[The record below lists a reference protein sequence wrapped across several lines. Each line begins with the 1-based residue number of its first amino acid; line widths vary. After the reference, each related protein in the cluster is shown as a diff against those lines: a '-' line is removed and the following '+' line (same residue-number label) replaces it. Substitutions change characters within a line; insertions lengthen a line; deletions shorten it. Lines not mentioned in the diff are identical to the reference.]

1 MGKEMCLFL
10 HIKLWI
16 EIEKWSAMGQ
26 INIYSIVLVI
36 WLSWHNK
43 TSEISSMYK
52 IHQSMIKKI
61 NKNTLINPYLTSK
74 T

>member
-1 MGKEMCLFL
+1 MCFFTYKTLN
-10 HIKLWI
+10 WN
-16 EIEKWSAMGQ
+16 KWSAMGQ

-43 TSEISSMYK
+43 TRDVSSMYK
-52 IHQSMIKKI
+52 IHQSMIKTI